1 MQKKFTVLNFRD
13 FSWKGLLSA
22 GIVLAVFASCTE
34 DTVAPAVIQ
43 DVDQKVEKLTLWK
56 PQSGPVN
63 LLVKYDDD
71 SAPMVND
78 RRATTAGGPD
88 RGRFN
93 ITLKFLTPVTE
104 RQFQVFDEAA
114 GRWEGIIIGDVP
126 SITGTLPSAFEGL
139 PPVANNETIDDII
152 IEVALIPIDG
162 PGGTLGAAGPVFV
175 RNVDNLPV
183 TGVMFFDTDDLAFL
197 DLFDLFEEVIV
208 HEMGHVLGIGTL
220 WNVPGARE
228 LRKFNPEG
236 FPYFDGKMANTFWNS
251 EGGLNFLP
259 IEDEFG
265 PGTQLSHWDEEILGN
280 ELMTGF
286 LNLGPNPL
294 SRITAG
300 SVRDLGYTSASRGE
314 RYDLPRGTPGITA
327 RTSGEG
333 INIAEGEI
341 LLAPIGVVSNEQ

>member
-1 MQKKFTVLNFRD
+1 MHKKFTVLNFRD
-13 FSWKGLLSA
+13 FSWKSLLSA

-34 DTVAPAVIQ
+34 DTEAPVVIQ

-56 PQSGPVN
+56 PSSGPVN
-63 LLVKYDDD
+63 ILAKYDDD

-78 RRATTAGGPD
+78 RRATQAGGPD

-93 ITLKFLTPVTE
+93 ITLKFVTPVTQ
-104 RQFQVFDEAA
+104 RQFQVFDDAA

-126 SITGTLPSAFEGL
+126 SITTTLPSAFIGL
-139 PPVANNETIDDII
+139 PPVADGETIDDLI

-183 TGVMFFDTDDLAFL
+183 SGVMFFDTDDLALL
-197 DLFDLFEEVIV
+197 DFFDLFEEVIV
-208 HEMGHVLGIGTL
+208 HEMGHVLGVGTL
-220 WNVPGARE
+220 WNVPAIRE

-236 FPYFDGKMANTFWNS
+236 FPYFDGKMANTFWNA

-259 IEDEFG
+259 IEGDFG
-265 PGTQLSHWDEEILGN
+265 PGTQFSHWDEATLGN

-286 LNLGPNPL
+286 INLGVNPL

-314 RYDLPRGTPGITA
+314 RYDLPRNTPGITA
-327 RTSGEG
+327 RTQGEG
-333 INIAEGEI
+333 IDIAKGEV
-341 LLAPIGVVSNEQ
+341 LLAPIGFVSNEN